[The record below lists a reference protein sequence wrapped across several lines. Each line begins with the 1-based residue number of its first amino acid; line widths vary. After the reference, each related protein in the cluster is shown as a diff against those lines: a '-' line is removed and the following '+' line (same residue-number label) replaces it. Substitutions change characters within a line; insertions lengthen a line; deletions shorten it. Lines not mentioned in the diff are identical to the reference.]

1 MTARKPRA
9 VKIDADPESGEEK
22 QPAPKPKPAP
32 KQKAKPA
39 AKPAAKKQRPATEAR
54 APRAMKAPEAPPVD
68 EKELPFDDPAS
79 KGALVPANHLPS
91 ARGLKWGAIFVSAVG
106 ALISLGIGLWFTQL
120 VEQLFA
126 RSEWLGWAATGLM
139 ALAAAAL
146 VIIILREIIGVARLR
161 RLTELRHNAEQALLS
176 GKGGQTAAGR
186 IRSFY
191 SGRKDMAWPLSR
203 LAAHDDEVLDGADW
217 LKLTETELM
226 APLDGEAKRLIIK
239 AAKRVS
245 LITAVNPAPAFDIL
259 FTAAQVLRMLRQIAG
274 LYGGRPGSVE
284 TLRLAR
290 MVVTHLSVTGGLALS
305 DNLVQ
310 HLLGHGLAGRLSAKL
325 GEGTVNGIMTARIG
339 LAAMDVCRPMP
350 YAAIPRPG
358 LNEFLSELVGSF
370 KGQEK
375 VSSKED

>member
-1 MTARKPRA
+1 MNARKPRA
-9 VKIDADPESGEEK
+9 IKIDNGSEPAAEAKAE
-22 QPAPKPKPAP
+22 PAPKPKPKAGGKP
-32 KQKAKPA
+32 TAKGKAKP
-39 AKPAAKKQRPATEAR
+39 KDAR
-54 APRAMKAPEAPPVD
+54 APRVMAAPEPPPAPEAD
-68 EKELPFDDPAS
+68 IPFNDPAS
-79 KGALVPANHLPS
+79 KGELVPANHLPT

-120 VEQLFA
+120 VEDLFA
-126 RSEWLGWAATGLM
+126 RSEWLGWTASGLM
-139 ALAAAAL
+139 GLAALAL
-146 VIIILREIIGVARLR
+146 IIIIFREIIAVARLR
-161 RLTELRHNAEQALLS
+161 RLTELRGNAEQALLS
-176 GKGGQTAAGR
+176 GKGGKTAAGR

-191 SGRKDMAWPLSR
+191 EGRKDMAWPLSR
-203 LAAHDDEVLDGADW
+203 LAAHDGEVLDGADW
-217 LKLTETELM
+217 LKLTEKELM
-226 APLDGEAKRLIIK
+226 APLDAEAKRLIVK

-290 MVVTHLSVTGGLALS
+290 MVITHLSVTGGLALS
-305 DNLVQ
+305 DNLIQ

-358 LNEFLSELVGSF
+358 LNEFLSELAGSF
-370 KGQEK
+370 TGQKEGEAEK
-375 VSSKED
+375 KE